1 MQAHVGFL
9 GNTAMSK
16 LKLFLFPLLLTLMVV
31 SLHWGIQ
38 SYLNQPFS
46 PPDIKDKFQSLSFSP
61 NQRYGNPEKGDM
73 PTREEVKND
82 MMSIAGL
89 TKRIRTYTVSQN
101 LDVVAEIAQE
111 LGMKVSL
118 GVWVDNADKT
128 RTRNEIEIAVK
139 LAKKYSSIDEILVGN
154 EALLRHDI
162 SEIELI
168 SLMREVRERTGKK
181 VSTGE
186 IFDIW
191 KTSPNLVANVDFI
204 ATHILPYW
212 SGISPK
218 KTVDTT
224 FEEYDNLVEK
234 YPGKPV
240 WIAEFGWPSG
250 RFNKKL
256 ATTSIGTEAT
266 IIREFVTQAEARHVR
281 YNIVEAF
288 DQPWKINEGDVG
300 PYWGIMDANRTLKF
314 PLVGEVINDP
324 FWQSKVLFGSL
335 LGVFLTIG
343 FMFKRNQPIVEKF
356 GIAVSGQLVGG
367 LISAVALEPMT
378 RYATTGL
385 LASWVIGAPLI
396 LILALSSFDRL
407 REIVIALWG
416 RAPQR
421 LIWVNDGQSRFNF
434 TDKQAPLVSLH
445 IPCCNE
451 APHVVK
457 ATLLSLAEM
466 QYPNFEVLVIVN
478 NSKPEN
484 ATAIEAVCENLDS
497 RFKFLNFP
505 KVSGFKA
512 GALNRALEFTA
523 PDAEIIGVVDADYVV
538 RPDWLSDLVPYFAK
552 ETVGIVQSPQ
562 EHTERDTTWT
572 MRGMNSEYAGF
583 FDVGMVIRNE
593 DNAIIT
599 HGTMLLMRKSALEQV
614 GGWGEKFICE
624 DTELGLRLIEAGWET
639 HYTNKR
645 YGFGVLP
652 DNMKAFRKQ
661 RDRWAYGAMRIMLA
675 HFTNMVKPGK
685 LTLAQRFHFL
695 SGWSQWIAELIA
707 VTMALGNIA
716 WTGWIALSGR
726 GEPPPVELDVAI
738 LASTV
743 VCLLHSV
750 VVHNAKVRRGFA
762 SSIWAAITGAS
773 LQAVVAKAIFR
784 GLILANLPFN
794 VTAKGGNNIGQ
805 GWKMLQDIRNE
816 FVLACVLLGGA
827 FVAWHT
833 GVGVLAFKLF
843 AITMM
848 VQSFPHV
855 LAVTLSLAE
864 YVTNLKE
871 IPASLLNFSSLG
883 FGKSTDK
890 KMSHSLLVD

>member
-1 MQAHVGFL
+1 
-9 GNTAMSK
+9 MSK
-16 LKLFLFPLLLTLMVV
+16 LKLFLVPLLLTILAI
-31 SLHWGIQ
+31 SLHGGIQ
-38 SYLNQPFS
+38 AYLNQPLN
-46 PPDIKDKFQSLSFSP
+46 PPDITEKFESLSFSP
-61 NQRYGNPEKGDM
+61 NQRYGNPEDGDM
-73 PTREEVKND
+73 PTREEVRKD
-82 MMSIAGL
+82 LITIAGI

-101 LDVVAEIAQE
+101 LDTVAEVAQE
-111 LGMKVSL
+111 LGIKVSL
-118 GVWVDNADKT
+118 GVWVDDAYPK
-128 RTRNEIEIAVK
+128 RTRDEIELAVK
-139 LAKKYSSIDEILVGN
+139 LAKRYSSIDEILVGN
-154 EALLRHDI
+154 EALLRHDAT
-162 SEIELI
+162 ENELI
-168 SLMREVRERTGKK
+168 ALMREVRERTGKK

-186 IFDIW
+186 ILDIW

-204 ATHILPYW
+204 AAHILPYW
-212 SGISPK
+212 SGVSPK
-218 KTVDTT
+218 KAVATT

-266 IIREFVTQAEARHVR
+266 LIREFVTQAEARNVR

-288 DQPWKINEGDVG
+288 DQPWKIKEGDVG
-300 PYWGIMDANRTLKF
+300 PYWGIMDANRVMKF

-324 FWQSKVLFGSL
+324 FWQSKVVFGSL
-335 LGVFLTIG
+335 VGVLLTMG
-343 FMFKRNQPIVEKF
+343 FMFRKHTSKMEKF
-356 GIAVSGQLVGG
+356 GIAVSGQLVGAV
-367 LISAVALEPMT
+367 ISAVALEPMT

-385 LASWVIGAPLI
+385 LTSWIVGAPLI

-407 REIVIALWG
+407 REIVIAMWG
-416 RAPQR
+416 YDPKR
-421 LIWVNDGQSRFNF
+421 LIWVKDGESHPLD
-434 TDKQAPLVSLH
+434 TKAPLVSLH

-457 ATLLSLAEM
+457 ATLLSLAEL

-484 ATAIEAVCENLDS
+484 ATAIEAVLENLDS

-512 GALNRALEFTA
+512 GALNRALEFTD
-523 PDAEIIGVVDADYVV
+523 PKAEIIGVVDADYVV

-552 ETVGIVQSPQ
+552 ENVGIVQSPQ
-562 EHTERDTTWT
+562 EHTERDTTWA

-593 DNAIIT
+593 DDAIIT

-652 DNMKAFRKQ
+652 DNMRAFRKQ
-661 RDRWAYGAMRIMLA
+661 RDRWAYGAMRIMLS
-675 HFTNMVKPGK
+675 HFQHMVKPGK
-685 LTLAQRFHFL
+685 LTLAQRFHFM

-707 VTMALGNIA
+707 VTMALGNII
-716 WTGWIALSGR
+716 WTSWIFFSGK

-738 LASTV
+738 LSSTV
-743 VCLLHSV
+743 VCLLHSIL
-750 VVHNAKVRRGFA
+750 VHNLKVKRGFK
-762 SSIWAAITGAS
+762 SSLWAAITGAS

-794 VTAKGGNNIGQ
+794 VTAKGGNNVGQ
-805 GWKMLQDIRNE
+805 GWKMLQDVRNE
-816 FVLACVLLGGA
+816 FLLATILLCGSA
-827 FVAWHT
+827 VAWNA

-848 VQSFPHV
+848 VQSLPHI
-855 LAVTLSLAE
+855 LAVMLSIGE
-864 YVTNLKE
+864 YVTNMKEVPVSLQAFHSVLEFAKFGNKKTNTAMLK
-871 IPASLLNFSSLG
+871 
-883 FGKSTDK
+883 
-890 KMSHSLLVD
+890 